1 MVYKNFYVR
10 IVLQVILFAVTVFA
24 FAWAFQKPHLWVTC
38 INLAAI
44 AIIEIAYLIWYINRI
59 NRDLAKFFE
68 AFRFQDTTLTF
79 DQKKENRAFWPLYQG
94 FDRILHE
101 FRRIRAEQEKDR
113 FFYLNA
119 LNHIGIGLIVLDSK
133 ANLRFS
139 NNAMH
144 KLIGASEIIRLEA
157 LNRLKTGFAESLLK
171 LTPNKKELV
180 RVVAMGE
187 MVQLSLR
194 SSEFRMEGELFRI
207 ISFQDIRY
215 EIEQREVEAWQ
226 KLIRILTHEIMNSV
240 SPITLASS
248 GLINMLE
255 TEGKPKEASE
265 LDNAAV
271 DNLLMGLHAIRKRSK
286 GLANF
291 VENYRSITKLPQP
304 TYNIFSINKLI
315 DQLETL
321 FHDEFANNHIHFTK
335 VVAPLDLQLNADEK
349 LIEQVLINLF
359 RNALQALSETEDKQL
374 KITAVNNNE
383 TIAISVTDNGKG
395 IPQEIIETIFVP
407 FFTTKTNGSG
417 IGLTLSRE
425 IMKLHGGYIKVSSE
439 PSKGTVFTLVF

>member
-1 MVYKNFYVR
+1 MVYKNFYFR
-10 IVLQVILFAVTVFA
+10 IVLQVILFAATVFA
-24 FAWAFQKPHLWVTC
+24 FAWVVQKPHLWVTS
-38 INLAAI
+38 INLGAM
-44 AIIEIAYLIWYINRI
+44 AIIEVAYLIWFINRI

-68 AFRFQDTTLTF
+68 AFQFQDTTLTF
-79 DQKKENRAFWPLYQG
+79 DQKKENKAFWPLYQG

-101 FRRIRAEQEKDR
+101 FRRLRAEQEKDR

-133 ANLRFS
+133 ASVCFS

-144 KLIGASEIIRLEA
+144 KITGSAEITRLDA
-157 LNRLKTGFAESLLK
+157 LNKLKTGFTESLLK
-171 LTPNKKELV
+171 LTPNRKELV
-180 RVVAMGE
+180 RVVAGGE
-187 MVQLSLR
+187 MVQLSVR
-194 SSEFRMEGELFRI
+194 CTEFRMEGELFRI

-240 SPITLASS
+240 SPITLTSS

-255 TEGKPKEASE
+255 TEGNPKEAQE
-265 LDNAAV
+265 LDNATV
-271 DNLLMGLHAIRKRSK
+271 DNILMGLHAIRKRSK

-304 TYNIFSINKLI
+304 TYGIFPISNLI

-321 FHDEFANNHIHFTK
+321 FHDEFVNNQIHFTK
-335 VVAPLDLQLNADEK
+335 VVVPNDLQLNADEK

-359 RNALQALSETEDKQL
+359 RNALQALTDTADKQI
-374 KITAVNNNE
+374 KITAVSNNDV
-383 TIAISVTDNGKG
+383 IAISVTDNGKG

>member
-1 MVYKNFYVR
+1 MVYRNFYGR
-10 IVLQVILFAVTVFA
+10 IILQVLILAVTIFVL
-24 FAWAFQKPHLWVTC
+24 AWAIQKSHLWVTSV
-38 INLAAI
+38 NLAAI
-44 AIIEIAYLIWYINRI
+44 AVIEVAYLIWYINRI

-68 AFRFQDTTLTF
+68 AFRFHDTTLTF
-79 DQKKENRAFWPLYQG
+79 DQKKENKAFWPLYQG
-94 FDRILHE
+94 FDRILQE
-101 FRRIRAEQEKDR
+101 FRRLRAEQEKDR

-119 LNHIGIGLIVLDSK
+119 LNHIGIGLIVLDGSGSV
-133 ANLRFS
+133 RFS
-139 NNAMH
+139 NNAIH
-144 KLIGASEIIRLEA
+144 KMIGVSDIVRLDI
-157 LNRLKTGFAESLLK
+157 LNKLKTGFAESLLK

-194 SSEFRMEGELFRI
+194 STEFRMEGELFRI

-240 SPITLASS
+240 SPITLTSS
-248 GLINMLE
+248 GIINMLE
-255 TEGKPKEASE
+255 VEGKPKEVNQIDDT
-265 LDNAAV
+265 LV
-271 DNLLMGLHAIRKRSK
+271 DNMLMGLHAIRKRSK

-304 TYNIFSINKLI
+304 TYSTFSISKLI
-315 DQLETL
+315 EQLEIL
-321 FHDEFANNHIHFTK
+321 FTDEFANNQIYFTK
-335 VVAPLDLQLNADEK
+335 VVIPIDLQLNADEK

-359 RNALQALSETEDKQL
+359 RNAIQGLSENTDKQI
-374 KITAVNNNE
+374 KITAKHNNDNI
-383 TIAISVTDNGKG
+383 TISVTDNGKG
-395 IPQEIIETIFVP
+395 IAADIIETIFVP

-425 IMKLHGGYIKVSSE
+425 IMKLHGGYIKVTSE
-439 PSKGTVFTLVF
+439 LGKETVFTLVF